1 MKKMTNQS
9 RVERIEIA
17 MIKFPSEFKEWEQCN
32 NELEEIRNQM
42 EESDEDSQLL
52 QNELS
57 KLNVT
62 ILLLEL
68 AMEITDKSSLQP
80 LCGIINPKKGL

>member
-1 MKKMTNQS
+1 MTNWS
-9 RVERIEIA
+9 RAERIQIA
-17 MIKFPSEFKEWEQCN
+17 KIKFPSEFEEWEKRN

-42 EESDEDSQLL
+42 KKRGEDSQSL
-52 QNELS
+52 QNELG

-68 AMEITDKSSLQP
+68 AMEITDKSSLKP
-80 LCGIINPKKGL
+80 LRGIINPKNSST

>member
-1 MKKMTNQS
+1 MMSKS
-9 RVERIEIA
+9 RLEKIELA
-17 MIKFPSEFKEWEQCN
+17 KIKFPSEFEEWEQCK
-32 NELEEIRNQM
+32 NELEEITNQLKNGG
-42 EESDEDSQLL
+42 EDSQSL
-52 QNELS
+52 QDKLG

-80 LCGIINPKKGL
+80 LCCIINPGK